1 MKSSSIKG
9 FVMGMTVSGIAIGG
23 LGVGIAWLLIP
34 VPPERFAT
42 DRFSFNLPRGWS
54 CHREVTEYVCQLGKP
69 PFDATVV
76 LTMKYR
82 AQTDTLAS
90 YEAHLR
96 EAMPAVGRGGNADL
110 ISLKRVTLAG
120 SQWVEGVLRDS
131 EVHNYYTTYLAG
143 NTAEV
148 AILVTFSVHE
158 RFRRAREPD
167 LRSMIESLV
176 IYQRPQ

>member
-1 MKSSSIKG
+1 MKSSSLKG
-9 FVMGMTVSGIAIGG
+9 FLLGMTVSGIAICGF
-23 LGVGIAWLLIP
+23 GVGVAWLLIP

-42 DRFSFNLPRGWS
+42 NRFSFNLPRGWS

-82 AQTDTLAS
+82 APTDTLES
-90 YEAHLR
+90 YEKHLR
-96 EAMPAVGRGGNADL
+96 APMPAVGRDGNADL
-110 ISLKRVTLAG
+110 ISLKIVTLAG
-120 SQWVEGVLRDS
+120 SQWVEGLLRDS
-131 EVHNYYTTYLAG
+131 EVHDYYTTYLAG

-158 RFRRAREPD
+158 RFRGIREPD
-167 LRSMIESLV
+167 LQSMIESLV
-176 IYQRPQ
+176 IYQRPY